1 MRDAEQEEAFI
12 GAFIV
17 PERRERYRLLLAS
30 PRQRRK
36 VLDRL
41 NHRLDFIPSLA
52 WQIPGGSHSLEGV
65 VRLLNERGVKDSDA
79 VYIFSDVG
87 DLDCQCLPMLQAVEK
102 ALLAEWGSVVCCTP
116 GRLAYY
122 RPEAPESGYI
132 LEKSAP
138 PG

>member
-1 MRDAEQEEAFI
+1 MRDAEQEEAFVQ
-12 GAFIV
+12 AFIV
-17 PERRERYRLLLAS
+17 PDRREWYRLMLAN

-36 VLDRL
+36 LLGRL
-41 NHRLDFIPSLA
+41 NHNLDFAPSFA
-52 WQIPGGSHSLEGV
+52 RQIPGALHNVEGV
-65 VRLLNERGVKDSDA
+65 VRLLNEYGIKDCDT

-87 DLDCQCLPMLQAVEK
+87 DLDGQILPMRQAVEE

-122 RPEAPESGYI
+122 RPEAGESGYI
-132 LEKSAP
+132 LEKFAP